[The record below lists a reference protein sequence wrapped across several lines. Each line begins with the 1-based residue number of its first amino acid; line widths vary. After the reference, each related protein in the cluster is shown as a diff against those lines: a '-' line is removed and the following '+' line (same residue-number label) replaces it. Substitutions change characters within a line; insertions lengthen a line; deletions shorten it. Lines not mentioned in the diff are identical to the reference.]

1 MWLALRCTIIESQNE
16 IHIKIDIINFQMLKE
31 KLKTHS
37 VLKKSIRTI
46 FIKIS
51 PVIFEISEK
60 RNSVLYII

>member
-1 MWLALRCTIIESQNE
+1 
-16 IHIKIDIINFQMLKE
+16 MLKE